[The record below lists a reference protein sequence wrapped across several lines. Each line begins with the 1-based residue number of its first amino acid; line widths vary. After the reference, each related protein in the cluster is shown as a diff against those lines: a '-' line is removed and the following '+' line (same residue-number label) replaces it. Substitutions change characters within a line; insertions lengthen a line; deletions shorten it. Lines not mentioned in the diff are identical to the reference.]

1 MSPNHHAIA
10 DQFVLLDNLYADG
23 EVSAEG
29 HSWSDAAYA
38 TDFATKRWPVI
49 YSGRSRVELTDAYI
63 PSGGFIWDA
72 CNKKGLTYR
81 TYGEYGVQVSG
92 GNQIQDAPG
101 SGNLRDHVAPGYRQ
115 PGMRD
120 TDNAAVFLKELA
132 EWDRTSRLRIRRC
145 ACRTSS
151 S

>member
-1 MSPNHHAIA
+1 MIPRDVGAASPIKHVVYIIKENRTYDQVLGDMPKGNGDASLVLFGAKVSPNHHAIA

-81 TYGEYGVQVSG
+81 TTVST
-92 GNQIQDAPG
+92 AF
-101 SGNLRDHVAPGYRQ
+101 R
-115 PGMRD
+115 
-120 TDNAAVFLKELA
+120 
-132 EWDRTSRLRIRRC
+132 
-145 ACRTSS
+145 
-151 S
+151 